1 MSLEQGRSE
10 VSRIYEEEGFVF
22 DAIGQESAEMAEPED
37 TAFEVGMNWKKKMK
51 YSRSELKLTAGT
63 FLPV

>member
-37 TAFEVGMNWKKKMK
+37 TAFEVGMN
-51 YSRSELKLTAGT
+51 
-63 FLPV
+63 